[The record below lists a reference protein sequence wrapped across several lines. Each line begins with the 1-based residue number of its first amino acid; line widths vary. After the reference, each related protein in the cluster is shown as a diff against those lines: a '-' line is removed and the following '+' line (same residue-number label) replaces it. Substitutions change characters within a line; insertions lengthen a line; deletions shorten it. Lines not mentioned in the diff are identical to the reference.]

1 MVQYKHNK
9 KGEMIMATS
18 NKVLNDKLREAY
30 LEIIGR
36 ALSAKD
42 EEVLRVG
49 SNELALP
56 CLDEEGNEKFI
67 VITVKVPTGS
77 RDGEAYDGYSMA
89 EDWEIKCK
97 NKAETAKKKAEEKA
111 KKIERDKK
119 MREKKGE

>member
-1 MVQYKHNK
+1 
-9 KGEMIMATS
+9 MATS
-18 NKVLNDKLREAY
+18 NKVLNDKLRERY
-30 LEIIGR
+30 LNVVGE
-36 ALSAKD
+36 ALSDKG

-56 CLDEEGNEKFI
+56 CLDDEGNEKFI
-67 VITVKVPTGS
+67 VVTIKVPTGS

-89 EDWEIKCK
+89 EDWDIKCK

-119 MREKKGE
+119 AREKKGE